1 MDLRS
6 TLNRRKVM
14 KWGLLTAAAP
24 AVARLGV
31 SPAAAQ
37 YGPATAEM
45 VVGGRDETA
54 LFPGDNLPGGA
65 QMEIRMVQSMHTED
79 PDELEVAH
87 RAKPFDMDS
96 WYTEWARVAEKNEQM
111 AEAYAADGLRESA
124 NEFYLRA
131 SRFWREANYYLPD
144 TYPHQLSSYRKY
156 RETFDKAWEMVP
168 PPFERVTVTVQGRA
182 LPGYFRK
189 PRGAAGQR
197 FPVVIGFQ
205 GADSMAENTIMG
217 GASGF
222 VARGMAYF
230 VMDFPGQGGA
240 QRLENMYLPPNTET
254 MVAPVI
260 DYLVARPDIDASR
273 IALHGISMGGFS
285 APRAAAAEKRI
296 SAVMAASASYDLLAD
311 LFDYY
316 PPIQD
321 RVRWIIGAKTLQEA
335 RSNLAEYNLAS
346 LARQIECPMLL
357 GYGPTD
363 RIMDPQGAFRLY
375 EAATNSQREMWAGGG
390 HPHHAWKAGGPR
402 TERLPLLQ
410 DWAMRT
416 LRAES

>member
-6 TLNRRKVM
+6 QFNRRKVM

-24 AVARLGV
+24 AVSRLAV

-37 YGPATAEM
+37 YGPATEQL
-45 VVGGRDETA
+45 VVGGRNETG
-54 LFPGDNLPGGA
+54 LFPGDNMPGGA
-65 QMEIRMVQSMHTED
+65 QMEIRMVASQHTDD
-79 PDELEVAH
+79 PDEIEVAQ

-96 WYTEWARVAEKNEQM
+96 WYTEWARVAERNEIM
-111 AEAYAADGLRESA
+111 ADAYARDGLRESA

-131 SRFWREANYYLPD
+131 SRFYREANFYLPD

-168 PPFERVTVTVQGRA
+168 PPFERVTVTIQGKA
-182 LPGYFRK
+182 LPGYFRR
-189 PRGAAGQR
+189 PRGAAGAR
-197 FPVVIGFQ
+197 FPTVIGFQ

-240 QRLENMYLPPNTET
+240 QRLENMYLPPDTET

-260 DYLVARPDIDASR
+260 DYLLTRPDVDPSR
-273 IALHGISMGGFS
+273 IALNGISMGGFA
-285 APRAAAAEKRI
+285 APRAAAKEKRI
-296 SAVMAASASYDLLAD
+296 AAVMAASGSHDLLRD

-321 RVRWIIGAKTLQEA
+321 RVRWIIGARDLQTA
-335 RSNLAEYNLAS
+335 RRNLADYTIEGI
-346 LARQIECPMLL
+346 AREIECPMLI

-375 EAATNSQREMWAGGG
+375 EAATNSKREMWSGGG
-390 HPHHAWKAGGPR
+390 HPHHSWKAGGPR
-402 TERLPLLQ
+402 EERLPLIQ

-416 LRAES
+416 LRADS